1 MPKIIILN
9 QATSDPRWQNIDQLG
24 QNTWGKITH
33 PDVKMFHYY
42 GAFDMH
48 HNPYDRFSNIP
59 DRGKISILPNNIM
72 VCGINDCLGEY
83 FDPRGERYIMALEYC
98 LNNFEFDYIYRTT
111 CTSYIDI
118 YKMCDYF
125 NKLEIKE
132 KFYEGTRNMWNYQH
146 LFITGY
152 HQILSR
158 DVVKVIIQH
167 KDEYLKLK
175 LPEDVAVGALIIDIL
190 KYASFENNPPHNT
203 SVSPL
208 NNNDFNLK
216 YYLNTPI
223 FNYRLDPSLGEQ
235 LLEIHNYLENH
246 RELNT
251 I

>member
-1 MPKIIILN
+1 MPKTIVLN
-9 QATSDPRWQNIDQLG
+9 QSTLHPEYSLVDAACRV
-24 QNTWGKITH
+24 TWGMEEHEHVKI
-33 PDVKMFHYY
+33 FHYY
-42 GAFDMH
+42 GNVSSNGNTIEDVFSCVPPKEGICIDKF
-48 HNPYDRFSNIP
+48 NRLVQNITDRIDVSAK
-59 DRGKISILPNNIM
+59 DKKE
-72 VCGINDCLGEY
+72 DK
-83 FDPRGERYIMALEYC
+83 RGERLIGALEYC

-125 NKLEIKE
+125 NKLEVKE
-132 KFYEGTRNMWNYQH
+132 KFYEGTRNMWNYQY
-146 LFITGY
+146 LFVTGY

-158 DVVKVIIQH
+158 DVVKVIIEH

-216 YYLNTPI
+216 
-223 FNYRLDPSLGEQ
+223 FFERL
-235 LLEIHNYLENH
+235 
-246 RELNT
+246 T
-251 I
+251 